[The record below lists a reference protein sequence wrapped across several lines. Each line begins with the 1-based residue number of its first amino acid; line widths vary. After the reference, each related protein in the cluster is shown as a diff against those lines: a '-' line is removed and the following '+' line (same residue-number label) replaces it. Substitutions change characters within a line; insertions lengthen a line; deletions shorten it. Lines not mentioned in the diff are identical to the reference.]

1 MQVRYKT
8 NYLII
13 GSGAAGGTIF
23 KELNDRDIDCLV
35 VEEGD
40 WLETKDFKKNFL
52 NSLSS
57 LWVNA
62 GYQFSSGNSIIP
74 ILQGKGVGGSTLI
87 NGAIMQKIEKNYILK
102 LKEIFRNDEVF
113 DYEKLSLLQEDI
125 IKFFKIKKNISH
137 VIPNSKIENVCKS
150 LNWQVDSQ
158 LRSAPNCQF
167 SENCLNGCPNN
178 AKLTI
183 QNNIFNKEKN
193 HNVLEKTKVKKLI
206 IKNSIVQFALCE
218 VDNKEFLIQAKK
230 IILSAGAIGSPK
242 LLLKS
247 KIKNKNI
254 GKNFICHLSSSIT
267 GEMQDDKTEV
277 EKLPMGYQIK
287 TNNSKI
293 GTFFSQSVPKE
304 ITISRLPFYG
314 KELLKSSQKLNNYSN
329 WVSSISSSSQGKVS
343 VGIFGNSSIKF
354 SISKKDIEKII
365 ISNLEIAKFLFLL
378 GAKRVFM
385 PFKNENIYSS
395 IDQLEELKKKELSPK
410 DLILASSHL
419 FGSCSP
425 NINLSEGVI
434 EKDFRVK
441 NIENLYV
448 IDSSSLPLPT
458 SYSPQLTI
466 MVIAKAAINSIL
478 HYE

>member
-1 MQVRYKT
+1 
-8 NYLII
+8 
-13 GSGAAGGTIF
+13 
-23 KELNDRDIDCLV
+23 
-35 VEEGD
+35 
-40 WLETKDFKKNFL
+40 
-52 NSLSS
+52 
-57 LWVNA
+57 
-62 GYQFSSGNSIIP
+62 
-74 ILQGKGVGGSTLI
+74 
-87 NGAIMQKIEKNYILK
+87 
-102 LKEIFRNDEVF
+102 VF

>member
-304 ITISRLPFYG
+304 ITISRL
-314 KELLKSSQKLNNYSN
+314 
-329 WVSSISSSSQGKVS
+329 
-343 VGIFGNSSIKF
+343 
-354 SISKKDIEKII
+354 
-365 ISNLEIAKFLFLL
+365 
-378 GAKRVFM
+378 
-385 PFKNENIYSS
+385 
-395 IDQLEELKKKELSPK
+395 
-410 DLILASSHL
+410 
-419 FGSCSP
+419 
-425 NINLSEGVI
+425 
-434 EKDFRVK
+434 
-441 NIENLYV
+441 
-448 IDSSSLPLPT
+448 
-458 SYSPQLTI
+458 
-466 MVIAKAAINSIL
+466 
-478 HYE
+478 